1 MKNNALRVLVVLI
14 GLTLAPSFLSASGAQ
29 RKSNSWTQTSS
40 FSVMLRAMQAPS
52 NDYKEL
58 PAIAAQAFETLSPA
72 TKKWFAATA
81 EEYASK
87 QPAGGSFDSSW
98 ATKTLIAK
106 FSGADTNR
114 SGDLMMATLFYLC
127 REASK
132 EAREGRNLSRWLK
145 QQEINAKEAKLNAK
159 NQTIDQQRKEA
170 DERFDSAMAAA
181 DREMW
186 IGVMSTLCST
196 LHTGIGSLLNSKQP
210 PAKVDDKNLQQAV
223 IRKLRAQLVA
233 LRASG
238 L

>member
-1 MKNNALRVLVVLI
+1 MGNKKPTEKVSPGGNGRGGEVWLV
-14 GLTLAPSFLSASGAQ
+14 
-29 RKSNSWTQTSS
+29 
-40 FSVMLRAMQAPS
+40 
-52 NDYKEL
+52 
-58 PAIAAQAFETLSPA
+58 
-72 TKKWFAATA
+72 
-81 EEYASK
+81 
-87 QPAGGSFDSSW
+87 
-98 ATKTLIAK
+98 
-106 FSGADTNR
+106 
-114 SGDLMMATLFYLC
+114 MMAYQ
-127 REASK
+127 RDRSK
-132 EAREGRNLSRWLK
+132 EARADRDNQRLDR
-145 QQEINAKEAKLNAK
+145 QQALNAKEAKVNAK

-170 DERFDSAMAAA
+170 GERFDSAMAAA